1 MNITVSRTDNLE
13 LLKQIRAREK
23 EIAVLDLRINALERE
38 QNAILRNIDTIFEI
52 LDGAEV

>member
-38 QNAILRNIDTIFEI
+38 QNAILRNIDTIFEM